1 MFEIEEYVSNVPCT
15 FPPGA
20 AVQIFKPSTGS
31 RSECML
37 LLILLLYYFWV
48 RKLGLGVPDEAANRE
63 AKGGEVIEGSVR
75 RRV

>member
-1 MFEIEEYVSNVPCT
+1 
-15 FPPGA
+15 
-20 AVQIFKPSTGS
+20 
-31 RSECML
+31 ML